1 MQTPQPVSSR
11 GGVVAGPNAL
21 TAQAGLR
28 ALAAGGHA
36 ADAALA
42 MAAMSA
48 VSMPQMC
55 GLGGDAFALVAE
67 PGSEVV
73 SVNGSGP
80 APEAATVGRLRTAGH
95 EQMPFTGWWSVAVPG
110 AVGAYLALH
119 ERYGRLPLPELWA
132 PAVATARDGFAI
144 DARLSGDIAAGA
156 ELLRGDPAAAAVH
169 LAAGA
174 APPPGTVMRNP
185 DLATALEEVARHGDT
200 VSDGRLARLLGD
212 AADAAG
218 ALLVETD
225 LRRAAPAVGAPL
237 AVPYGDAVVF
247 SNPLPSQGVILLE
260 MLSLLDGFDLAGQDL
275 LSAEVLH
282 LLIEV
287 KKLAY
292 ADRNALLGDPAFVD
306 VPAERLLS
314 PSFAAARRRDLP
326 ASASASPA
334 APGLGGDT
342 TSFVAVDREGN
353 AVSFI
358 HSISALWGAGVM
370 APGTGFLLNNRA
382 GRSFVLDASHPNCL
396 MPGKLPMHTL
406 HAYVARD
413 RSSGE
418 LLVAGN
424 TPGGDGQPQWNLQ
437 VLLHL
442 LDGGAD
448 LAAAAHAP
456 RWTSL
461 PGTDPIS
468 LAAPPRVVLESR
480 IPARSADG
488 LRRLGHEVEVVDAYA
503 AGGSVML
510 ARTSSE
516 GLLRAAADPR
526 DGGQALGL

>member
-1 MQTPQPVSSR
+1 VQTPQPVSSR

-21 TAQAGLR
+21 TAEAGLR

-48 VSMPQMC
+48 VTMPQMC
-55 GLGGDAFALVAE
+55 GLGGDAFVLVAE
-67 PGSEVV
+67 PGSAVV

-80 APEAATVGRLRTAGH
+80 APEAATVERFRTKGH

-110 AVGAYLALH
+110 AAGAYLALH
-119 ERYGRLPLPELWA
+119 ERYGRLPLPGLWA
-132 PAVATARDGFAI
+132 PAVEKARGGFAI

-156 ELLRGDPAAAAVH
+156 ELLRRDPAAAAVH
-169 LAAGA
+169 LAAGV
-174 APPPGTVMRNP
+174 APRPGTMMRNP
-185 DLATALEEVARHGDT
+185 DLAAALEEVALHGDT
-200 VSDGRLARLLGD
+200 VSDGRLARLVGD

-218 ALLVETD
+218 ALLSAGD
-225 LRRAAPAVGAPL
+225 LRQAPPAVGPPL
-237 AVPYGDAVVF
+237 SVNYGDAVVF

-260 MLSLLDGFDLAGQDL
+260 MLSLLDGFDITAQDL

-326 ASASASPA
+326 ASASPA

-342 TSFVAVDREGN
+342 TSFVAVDRDGN

-358 HSISALWGAGVM
+358 HSISALWGSGVM

-437 VLLHL
+437 VLVHL
-442 LDGGAD
+442 LHGGVD
-448 LAAAAHAP
+448 LAEAVHAP
-456 RWTSL
+456 RWTSV

-468 LAAPPRVVLESR
+468 LASPPRVVLESR
-480 IPARSADG
+480 FPAATVDG
-488 LRRLGHEVEVVDAYA
+488 LRVLGHEVSVVRPYA

-510 ARTSSE
+510 ARVTPE
-516 GLLRAAADPR
+516 GLLQAAADAR
-526 DGGQALGL
+526 DGGQALAL